1 MFTYYFQG
9 LALGAA
15 MILPLGP
22 QNAFVMNQGIRRQ
35 YHLMIAL
42 LCAVSDLLLICAGIF
57 GGSALLMQSPWLLA
71 IVTWGG
77 VAFLLWYGFGALK
90 TAFSQ
95 NLELAS
101 AEVMQQGR
109 WKIIITM
116 LAVTWLNPHV
126 YLDTF
131 VVLGSLGGQL
141 AVDRNVQDNV
151 ALGLQLAGVDKAAR
165 RETAVRML
173 KKVGLEG
180 AEKRVI
186 WQLSGGQRQRVGIA
200 RALAAN
206 PQLLLLDEPFGALD
220 AFTREQMQ
228 TLLLSL
234 WHETGKQVLLI
245 THDIEEAVFMAT
257 ELVLLSPGPG
267 RVLERLPLNFG
278 RRFIA
283 GESCRSIKSD
293 PQFIAQREYVL
304 SRVFEQREAFS

>member
-71 IVTWGG
+71 LVTWGG

-95 NLELAS
+95 SLELAN

-109 WKIIITM
+109 WKI
-116 LAVTWLNPHV
+116 V

-141 AVDRNVQDNV
+141 AVEPKRWF
-151 ALGLQLAGVDKAAR
+151 ALGTISASFLWFFGLALLAAWLAPRLRTARAQRIINIVVGAVMWFIAFQLAREGVSH
-165 RETAVRML
+165 
-173 KKVGLEG
+173 
-180 AEKRVI
+180 I
-186 WQLSGGQRQRVGIA
+186 Q
-200 RALAAN
+200 AL
-206 PQLLLLDEPFGALD
+206 
-220 AFTREQMQ
+220 
-228 TLLLSL
+228 
-234 WHETGKQVLLI
+234 
-245 THDIEEAVFMAT
+245 
-257 ELVLLSPGPG
+257 
-267 RVLERLPLNFG
+267 LN
-278 RRFIA
+278 
-283 GESCRSIKSD
+283 
-293 PQFIAQREYVL
+293 
-304 SRVFEQREAFS
+304 